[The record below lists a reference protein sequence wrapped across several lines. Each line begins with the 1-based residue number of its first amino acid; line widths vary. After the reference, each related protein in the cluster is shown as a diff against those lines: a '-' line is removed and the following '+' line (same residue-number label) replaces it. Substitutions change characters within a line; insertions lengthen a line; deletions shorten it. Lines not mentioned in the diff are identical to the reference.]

1 MRALCHECMGKLERL
16 LQWEPRAQ
24 QKHCH
29 GRCEW
34 WRCLWG
40 GERNPVVWGLQC
52 ESLGQL
58 ERMLKRE
65 PRAQQDRGTGG
76 CKWRYGMRSLR
87 EPSVHCVRGQC
98 MGRMGHMLSWGQSRE
113 EKERDGEDPCTERRG
128 GMHFER
134 CAVVRALS
142 AERLGK
148 LGHVL

>member
-1 MRALCHECMGKLERL
+1 MRALCHECMGKLECL
-16 LQWEPRAQ
+16 LQWKPRAQ

-98 MGRMGHMLSWGQSRE
+98 MGRMGHMLSWSQSRE
-113 EKERDGEDPCTERRG
+113 EKERDGEDP
-128 GMHFER
+128 
-134 CAVVRALS
+134 
-142 AERLGK
+142 
-148 LGHVL
+148 